1 MGGGA
6 DPLLSLDG
14 LPGVASDSE
23 FASFSVRGRGPRDN
37 LLFVDDFPFDKAI
50 HFDATLGEEED
61 VGGGGRFSIF
71 APNVINGAE
80 FSPGGWQAA
89 YGGRAGSLLKLEVA
103 DGNPSPSASFRY
115 DLAGYEV
122 GYDGPINITDEA
134 TMLFSAR
141 RLDFGALFET
151 IEELDIGEPVL
162 RDIIFKSVIPI
173 NQNNTFE
180 VLLMDTHE
188 KYTRGVEHVSESPNF
203 EDTAL
208 QNAEQDSDLYGL
220 TLTTLLGET
229 AVLTNKVYYRK
240 SDKLSSEGEAYP
252 DLVPEGTPASEYPSR
267 EDIIT
272 ISEGETEI
280 GWRSDFEVENQLG
293 MLSVGARI
301 TQIELDYS
309 TFLDGEWNRFVYDSD
324 DYRPDS
330 QQKFIVLTPE
340 SLNSVTSLKEVNYA
354 GYNQDLYLYLKTLG
368 LKDKEIEVQ
377 VHEQDYYHTPAN
389 AVEFP
394 LSNKKGDELI
404 EWKNNQI
411 KIDNNGE
418 ALKQFKIGD
427 KNRYEEAQKDEKED
441 DYKKWYDEQI
451 SKGYYFV
458 GFDPTEKYGADLE
471 LYIHF
476 PEKGEFKPN
485 KDNQFAKLTLT
496 DKTMIMDAYF
506 ATTEKHKVQTDAPAT
521 KKNANPTGKVTQY
534 IKQDKGVLGQ
544 TIQLVAECP
553 NLEGKKVTFQIFEK
567 TPLLG
572 EEDKPLTL
580 INKKGE
586 EKTRI
591 EANVKES
598 FAVAEVKLQHCKED
612 ADNEDWA
619 RILFPDTVK
628 KKKDLKFSE
637 LYIKVEATKNVFII
651 KSNGEFL
658 KDNPFKFST
667 NTCSCNKCIN
677 YQDVK
682 SNPILNTQTYENKNR
697 FKKAKRYR
705 SSGKVYYH
713 RGTDVLAKTGT
724 DVHSLLCGE
733 VANFG
738 HRTSFKTNQYA
749 KDSFGNTVVIK
760 SKDKDDKIIYI
771 KYCHLDSVSVKK
783 GDKII
788 HNQIIAKSGSTG
800 NAATI
805 LYTSGSKKGKLKNG
819 IKEEHRHIH
828 IEASRNKNFSNSRTG
843 NENDPET
850 YMKTKFDKDGK
861 VIE

>member
-1 MGGGA
+1 MQVIEIKIMVDAKRDAIMREQFRQILWSLAWLLLSSLAFYSYAVEEPGAITVIVKNQTTDRPLPNAQVILKKRETSAIQTLQTDLQGRIVVEQLDPGLYSIKITKSGFAALYEPSIRVVTRKNTKVEFDLREQAIEVVEVRAQQADTFTSGSSTYLDRESLRSAVGGGA

-272 ISEGETEI
+272 ISEVETEI

-354 GYNQDLYLYLKTLG
+354 GY
-368 LKDKEIEVQ
+368 I
-377 VHEQDYYHTPAN
+377 
-389 AVEFP
+389 
-394 LSNKKGDELI
+394 
-404 EWKNNQI
+404 
-411 KIDNNGE
+411 
-418 ALKQFKIGD
+418 
-427 KNRYEEAQKDEKED
+427 
-441 DYKKWYDEQI
+441 EQI
-451 SKGYYFV
+451 FEMGDWDFGTGLRFERD
-458 GFDPTEKYGADLE
+458 GFADE
-471 LYIHF
+471 SFISPRF
-476 PEKGEFKPN
+476 SINWMPSQKVR
-485 KDNQFAKLTLT
+485 
-496 DKTMIMDAYF
+496 YF
-506 ATTEKHKVQTDAPAT
+506 ATAGLFHQSPRYLELAANETNNLKTEKITHTSVGFKYFP
-521 KKNANPTGKVTQY
+521 NANWS
-534 IKQDKGVLGQ
+534 
-544 TIQLVAECP
+544 
-553 NLEGKKVTFQIFEK
+553 
-567 TPLLG
+567 LLT
-572 EEDKPLTL
+572 E
-580 INKKGE
+580 
-586 EKTRI
+586 
-591 EANVKES
+591 
-598 FAVAEVKLQHCKED
+598 
-612 ADNEDWA
+612 
-619 RILFPDTVK
+619 
-628 KKKDLKFSE
+628 
-637 LYIKVEATKNVFII
+637 
-651 KSNGEFL
+651 
-658 KDNPFKFST
+658 
-667 NTCSCNKCIN
+667 
-677 YQDVK
+677 
-682 SNPILNTQTYENKNR
+682 
-697 FKKAKRYR
+697 
-705 SSGKVYYH
+705 VYY
-713 RGTDVLAKTGT
+713 
-724 DVHSLLCGE
+724 
-733 VANFG
+733 
-738 HRTSFKTNQYA
+738 Q
-749 KDSFGNTVVIK
+749 
-760 SKDKDDKIIYI
+760 
-771 KYCHLDSVSVKK
+771 
-783 GDKII
+783 
-788 HNQIIAKSGSTG
+788 
-800 NAATI
+800 
-805 LYTSGSKKGKLKNG
+805 
-819 IKEEHRHIH
+819 
-828 IEASRNKNFSNSRTG
+828 RNKRQSGIACGVRAAR
-843 NENDPET
+843 
-850 YMKTKFDKDGK
+850 
-861 VIE
+861 V